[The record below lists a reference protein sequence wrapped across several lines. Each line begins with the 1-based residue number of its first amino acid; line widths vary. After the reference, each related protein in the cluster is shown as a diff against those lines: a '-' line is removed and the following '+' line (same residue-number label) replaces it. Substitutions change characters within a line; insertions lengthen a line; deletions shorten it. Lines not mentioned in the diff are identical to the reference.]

1 MNPIKPKD
9 PVLEPMADFFA
20 ARVEGYDAHML
31 ANVEGCREAYP
42 LVAEL
47 VPAEARHILDLGCG
61 TGLELDYLLPQ
72 RPALQVTGIDLSD
85 TMLTALRA
93 KHPDKSLH
101 LICSDYFAVELGAQ
115 AFDCALSVESLHHF
129 SHARKLDLYRKLHA
143 ALVPG
148 GCYIEC
154 DYMVDTQAEED
165 FFLRENARL
174 RQEQGLDADGFFHYD
189 TPFTVDNQMALL
201 RQAGFSRVEHRFR
214 KGNTS
219 VILAVK

>member
-1 MNPIKPKD
+1 M
-9 PVLEPMADFFA
+9 LEKMSPFFE
-20 ARVEGYDAHML
+20 ARLDGYDEHML
-31 ANVEGCREAYP
+31 TAIESATEFYPFTARQLPTTPHCR
-42 LVAEL
+42 V
-47 VPAEARHILDLGCG
+47 LDLGCG

-93 KHPDKSLH
+93 KHPDKALH

-165 FFLRENARL
+165 FFLQENARL
-174 RQEQGLDADGFFHYD
+174 RQAQGLDADGFFHYD